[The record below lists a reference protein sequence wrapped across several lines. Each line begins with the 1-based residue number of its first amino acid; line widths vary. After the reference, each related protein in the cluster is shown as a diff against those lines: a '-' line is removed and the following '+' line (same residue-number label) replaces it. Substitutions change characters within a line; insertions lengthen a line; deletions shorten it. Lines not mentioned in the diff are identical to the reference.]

1 MPREGLVTLAHV
13 IYGLH
18 AFSVLTGML
27 SPAMILTAFLTG
39 WPSIIAVI
47 LNYQAERGSRH
58 LA

>member
-1 MPREGLVTLAHV
+1 VDSLVTWTKVVYA
-13 IYGLH
+13 LH
-18 AFSVLTGML
+18 AFSLLTGIIGT
-27 SPAMILTAFLTG
+27 ATVIGAFLTG